1 MFGTTEDDNGAH
13 GRCRYHVCEASANL
27 PSCEICKLVV
37 QVDGLKGYIF
47 IRKARTGARNVKGLN
62 FMAQF
67 KDREKAFENK
77 FKRDQEF
84 DFKVSAR
91 RNKLLGIWVAEQ
103 LSLDSDA
110 AEAYAKEVV
119 ASDFDEPGDDDVLQK
134 VLGDLQGKGV
144 ETSEH
149 LVRKEMDRL
158 MSVAREQVSSE
169 T

>member
-1 MFGTTEDDNGAH
+1 M
-13 GRCRYHVCEASANL
+13 S
-27 PSCEICKLVV
+27 
-37 QVDGLKGYIF
+37 
-47 IRKARTGARNVKGLN
+47 
-62 FMAQF
+62 QF
-67 KDREKAFENK
+67 KDRQKAFETK

-84 DFKVSAR
+84 DFKVNAR
-91 RNKLLGIWVAEQ
+91 RNKLLGIWAAEQ

-119 ASDFDEPGDDDVLQK
+119 VSDFEEPGDDDVLQK
-134 VLGDLQGKGV
+134 VLGDLRGKNI

-169 T
+169 N